1 MKNIQA
7 LNHLSNQEVLLILF
21 PKHMTNPPHSYGIHL
36 IYANLNATTANH
48 TYLYTNS

>member
-7 LNHLSNQEVLLILF
+7 LNHLFYQEVLSILF
-21 PKHMTNPPHSYGIHL
+21 SKHVTNPPYSYEICF
-36 IYANLNATTANH
+36 IYVNLTATTANH